1 MFAKG
6 GRGWLKKKR
15 RKRVLLAWEYGAGR
29 THYANLLAVA
39 RHLKASGIE
48 CLATLHDN
56 SAADAEFAAIGV
68 HTLQNFIW
76 PSQRRWRSRWN
87 EIAKNSFTD
96 FLANIGMN
104 SSAAVAAVVAH
115 YDTLFSLFQP
125 DLVLCDQAFGAILAG
140 RERMPVVAMGFCVR
154 LPPIV
159 NGGFPV
165 YPGRTEP
172 AIPVDELL
180 SNINRGLAQVG
191 RFPLRDIADIL
202 RIDAVMPSGPA
213 EFDFY
218 PEYRSEPLLPPIVP
232 GLRDAYPSREG
243 NEIFVYLHGFVQSH
257 AAIMDALAALAGGE
271 MQVRAYIPH
280 ITDRAR
286 KILVNVAIEDRPVPV
301 KDIFAR
307 SRVVV
312 HHGGEQLTS
321 ACLAVGIP
329 QVIVGKESDNRVNG
343 TYVKNIDLGE
353 YCWYADATKE
363 WIVEAVGRCL
373 HDDAL
378 RARCRAAAAT
388 YRKWF
393 ETEPSEIIAARI
405 CQLLG
410 VSFRAAPSA
419 ATG

>member
-1 MFAKG
+1 MLAKG

-29 THYANLLAVA
+29 THYGNLLAVA

-76 PSQRRWRSRWN
+76 PSQRRWRSRWT
-87 EIAKNSFTD
+87 EIANNSFTD
-96 FLANIGMN
+96 FLARIGMN
-104 SSAAVAAVVAH
+104 SSASVAAVIAH

-125 DLVLCDQAFGAILAG
+125 DLILCDQAFGAILAG

-172 AIPVDELL
+172 AVPVDELL
-180 SNINRGLAQVG
+180 CSINRGLAQVG
-191 RFPLRDIADIL
+191 RFPLREIADIL
-202 RIDAVMPSGPA
+202 RIAAVMPSGPA

-218 PEYRSEPLLPPIVP
+218 PEYRREPLLPPVVP
-232 GLRDAYPSREG
+232 GLRDAYPLREG

-257 AAIMDALAALAGGE
+257 APIMDALVALAAGDTP
-271 MQVRAYIPH
+271 VRSYIPH
-280 ITDRAR
+280 ITDQTR
-286 KILVNVAIEDRPVPV
+286 KTLFNIAIEDRPVPI

-329 QVIVGKESDNRVNG
+329 QVIIGKERDNRING
-343 TYVKNIDLGE
+343 TYVKNLGLGE
-353 YCWYADATKE
+353 YCWYADAARE
-363 WIVEAVGRCL
+363 WIVDAVHRCL
-373 HDDAL
+373 NDDAL
-378 RARCRAAAAT
+378 KARCRAAAPE

-393 ETEPSEIIAARI
+393 EVEASEIVAARI

-410 VSFRAAPSA
+410 IEFRKAAA
-419 ATG
+419 AAAS